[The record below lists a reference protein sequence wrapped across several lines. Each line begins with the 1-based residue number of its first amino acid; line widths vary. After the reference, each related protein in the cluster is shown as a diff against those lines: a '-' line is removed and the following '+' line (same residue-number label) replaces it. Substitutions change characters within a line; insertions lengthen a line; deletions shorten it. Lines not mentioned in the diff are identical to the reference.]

1 MQKPLKKKRYDK
13 LSREGFLPFEARAL
27 SRNRLSA
34 PGMKELRAE
43 RRLMLK
49 QARRPFVEEFKKK
62 PARKGVDPVALF
74 YRQWKAK
81 IMNLYSAA
89 KWIDNNGKWNPFA
102 RLREI
107 TDIMNLKQPDYRELY
122 TGMTVPRKTRATPG
136 EYRRRAE
143 ATRKYTVTVTYEIAA
158 GSQKEA
164 EEQAKRQVHNIKKL
178 KVSEID

>member
-1 MQKPLKKKRYDK
+1 MQRPLKKKRYDK

-43 RRLMLK
+43 RRMMLK
-49 QARRPFVEEFKKK
+49 QAKRQFVEEFKKK
-62 PARKGVDPVALF
+62 PTRKGVDPVALF

-89 KWIDNNGKWNPFA
+89 KWIDNSGKWNPYA

-107 TDIMNLKQPDYRELY
+107 GDIFKYTHPDFRTPLK
-122 TGMTVPRKTRATPG
+122 KTKSRVTPG
-136 EYRRRAE
+136 EYQRRAE
-143 ATRKYTVTVTYEIAA
+143 KTRKYTITVTYEIAA

-164 EEQAKRQVHNIKKL
+164 EEQAKRQVHNIKRL
-178 KVSEID
+178 KVSEVD